1 MADGRKNSVQESIWQ
16 RNKMIHSHHGATR
29 ERDARAENFAA
40 ELTNAVYPL
49 LLRRGLK
56 GSWLKTELIVW
67 KRLGRTIKRW
77 SRERPHMTTPCE
89 LDSLRERLFLGDS
102 DGLSVVATADE

>member
-1 MADGRKNSVQESIWQ
+1 MMKTHDDTAQGQ
-16 RNKMIHSHHGATR
+16 
-29 ERDARAENFAA
+29 DARAENLAA

-67 KRLGRTIKRW
+67 KRLTRTITRW
-77 SRERPHMTTPCE
+77 IAERPRATTARE
-89 LDSLRERLFLGDS
+89 LDALQERLLAGDS
-102 DGLSVVATADE
+102 DELASSFCNGG